1 MNSLKRKDDPN
12 TVHDI
17 GQIYELQMLIIILS
31 LFKDVFSPKTKTL
44 HINLGIVLLKDLR
57 KT

>member
-1 MNSLKRKDDPN
+1 MDSLKRKDDPN

-44 HINLGIVLLKDLR
+44 HIHQYFIATQYL
-57 KT
+57 

>member
-44 HINLGIVLLKDLR
+44 HIHQYFIATQYLWN
-57 KT
+57 